1 MTNIIFKESVDKSDE
16 KILIYKVDIFDFDN
30 SPYFF
35 IRNSMDS
42 RKYRI
47 SISFEYLNKKFGLCI
62 NVIRDFSKLKLSN
75 KKLEKFISNF
85 DLVYSDEIITIEKYK
100 NVPDDTNIFLVSK
113 LFNNL
118 VSKTLV
124 YFSKDIYDIN
134 QFLKKYL

>member
-1 MTNIIFKESVDKSDE
+1 MTNIIFKESVDKSNE